1 VPVTDTS
8 PVAQAVK
15 LAIHRSM
22 SGEQRL
28 LLAYEMSMFG
38 RELNRKRLQH
48 EHPDWTEASI
58 ARELLRPAFFP
69 APLPSGFSR

>member
-1 VPVTDTS
+1 M
-8 PVAQAVK
+8 Q

-38 RELNRKRLQH
+38 RELNRLRLLR
-48 EHPDWTEASI
+48 EHPDWNDACI
-58 ARELLRPAFFP
+58 ARELLRLAFFP
-69 APLPSGFSR
+69 QPLPPGLQ